1 MSNYRENLQLWVRE
15 AIGALGGEARVLEVT
30 KEIWSKHEN
39 DLRQAGDA
47 FYTWQY
53 DIRWAADELRR
64 TGNLG
69 LRKEGS
75 RSVWTLKK

>member
-1 MSNYRENLQLWVRE
+1 MYREQMQLWVRE
-15 AIGALGGEARVLEVT
+15 SLGELGGEAKIIDVA
-30 KEIWSKHEN
+30 KHIWLRHED

-53 DIRWAADELRR
+53 DMRWAADQLRR
-64 TGNLG
+64 TGKLA

-75 RSVWTLKK
+75 RSIWSLKA